1 MKHPFLHHLL
11 LALGLVT
18 VVVPVAS
25 ADTSASPSQPQ
36 ASQAQSAQ
44 QEVAV
49 QGQQQSEPST
59 SSTAKSESWDPWQEM
74 RDIQHEVNRMFE
86 AAYARM
92 QSALS
97 GSASEEP
104 TSKAA
109 VESQLRVKDEQDK
122 YVVTVSIPGVEKND
136 VKVSLDGQLLRI
148 SAQAQSEEKLKG
160 EYGKVIGEK
169 TYASSFQN
177 ALTLPGPV
185 NASAMQT
192 KFKEGT
198 LTVTIPK
205 AKS

>member
-1 MKHPFLHHLL
+1 MKHSFLHHLL
-11 LALGLVT
+11 LALGIVA
-18 VVVPVAS
+18 VVGPVAG

-44 QEVAV
+44 QGDAV

-59 SSTAKSESWDPWQEM
+59 SAAAKSEGWDPWQEM

-92 QSALS
+92 QSTFS
-97 GSASEEP
+97 ESASEEP
-104 TSKAA
+104 TSKTA

-122 YVVTVSIPGVEKND
+122 YVVIVSIPGVEKND

-148 SAQAQSEEKLKG
+148 SAQAQSEAKLKG
-160 EYGKVIGEK
+160 EHGKVIGEK

-177 ALTLPGPV
+177 ALTLPDPV
-185 NASAMQT
+185 NASGMQT
-192 KFKEGT
+192 KFQKGT